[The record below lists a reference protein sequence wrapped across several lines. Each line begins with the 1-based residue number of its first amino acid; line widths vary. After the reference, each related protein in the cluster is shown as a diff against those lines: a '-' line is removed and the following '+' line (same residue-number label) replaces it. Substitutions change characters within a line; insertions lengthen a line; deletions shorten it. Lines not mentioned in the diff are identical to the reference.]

1 MVVMFISKKE
11 KDEILKRLTELEIKL
26 RFINGFI
33 EFLQEKDGRKK
44 RTMSPENRAKIS
56 RRMKE
61 WHAKRKAEK
70 GVK

>member
-11 KDEILKRLTELEIKL
+11 KDEILKRLTELEIKM

-44 RTMSPENRAKIS
+44 RTMSPENRAKTS
-56 RRMKE
+56 ERMKA